1 MQKGKFHSAKILER
15 YKILSLIE
23 EGIINLKEASKEL
36 KISYRQMR
44 RLMRR
49 FEEGK
54 KSLDCLLYHR
64 SHPAWNRTEEPIK
77 KKVVEIFDK
86 YPRINHSH
94 LADKLEE
101 EVGIRKHPTTIKRIL
116 KENERYEPPKNRR
129 RKRKPFEK
137 DSFGRLV
144 QMDTSEHLWIPHL
157 KKRTYLVAM
166 KDDFSRAILA
176 AKIFPSDTTWANMCI
191 IRQAIEKYGI
201 FEAIYTDND
210 SKFKFIRSGFSIH
223 FEYRVDL
230 ERIQTEIHRS
240 LLELEIAFLHHYPK
254 NPEAKGKIERLFGYL
269 QDRFCVEAQGC
280 QTIEE
285 ANYLL
290 DKFIEKYNA
299 KHIHHSTGVVPE
311 QRFTPSVCRTL
322 PRNINL
328 DDVFCFKIERVIKRD
343 NTFSYQSKK
352 YYLDTSTRFSWHK
365 AKIRLHIIPHKSIR
379 VFYQGKL
386 IQEFPFF

>member
-1 MQKGKFHSAKILER
+1 MQKGKFYSEAILER
-15 YKILSLIE
+15 YRILSLIE

-54 KSLDCLLYHR
+54 KSLDCLLYRR
-64 SHPAWNRTEEPIK
+64 SHPAWNRTEEHIK

-101 EVGIRKHPTTIKRIL
+101 RCGIRKHPTTIKRIL
-116 KENERYEPPKNRR
+116 KENERYQPPKNRR

-137 DSFGRLV
+137 DAFGRLV

-157 KKRTYLVAM
+157 KKKTYLVAM

-191 IRQAIEKYGI
+191 IREAIEKYGL

-210 SKFKFIRSGFSIH
+210 SKFKFIRSGFSMY
-223 FEYRVDL
+223 FEYRADL

-240 LLELEIAFLHHYPK
+240 LLELGIAFLHHCPE
-254 NPEAKGKIERLFGYL
+254 NPEARGYTSHCTSFI
-269 QDRFCVEAQGC
+269 RFDSSL
-280 QTIEE
+280 I
-285 ANYLL
+285 N
-290 DKFIEKYNA
+290 
-299 KHIHHSTGVVPE
+299 S
-311 QRFTPSVCRTL
+311 L
-322 PRNINL
+322 PL
-328 DDVFCFKIERVIKRD
+328 PCCFSLCSLVM
-343 NTFSYQSKK
+343 NS
-352 YYLDTSTRFSWHK
+352 
-365 AKIRLHIIPHKSIR
+365 
-379 VFYQGKL
+379 
-386 IQEFPFF
+386 FPGH

>member
-1 MQKGKFHSAKILER
+1 MRKDKFYSAKILER
-15 YKILSLIE
+15 YKILNLIDQ
-23 EGIINLKEASKEL
+23 GIINLKQASKEL
-36 KISYRQMR
+36 GLSYRQTR
-44 RLMRR
+44 RLMKR
-49 FEEGK
+49 FEKGK
-54 KSLDCLLYHR
+54 KSLECLLYHR
-64 SHPAWNRTEEPIK
+64 VHPAWNRTEEEIK
-77 KKVVEIFDK
+77 EKVVKIFDK

-101 EVGIRKHPTTIKRIL
+101 EIGIRKHPTTIKGIL
-116 KENERYEPPKNRR
+116 KENKRYQPPKNRR

-137 DSFGRLV
+137 DAFGRLV
-144 QMDTSEHLWIPHL
+144 QMDTSEHLWVPHL
-157 KKRTYLVAM
+157 KKKTYLVAM

-191 IRQAIEKYGI
+191 IREAIEKYGL

-210 SKFKFIRSGFSIH
+210 SKFKFIRSGFSMH

-230 ERIQTEIHRS
+230 ERVQTEIHRS

-269 QDRFCVEAQGC
+269 QDRFCVEAQDC

-290 DKFIEKYNA
+290 DKFIKKYNA
-299 KHIHHSTGVVPE
+299 KHNHHSTGVVPRE
-311 QRFTPSVCRTL
+311 RFIPSVCRPL
-322 PRNINL
+322 SKNINL
-328 DDVFCFKIERVIKRD
+328 DDVFCFKVERVVKRD
-343 NTFSYQSKK
+343 NTFSYQNKK
-352 YYLDTSTRFSWHK
+352 YYLDTSTRFSWYK

-386 IQEFPFF
+386 IQEFPFL